1 MPKFSAHFRSVPAK
15 SDGLPAASPT
25 KNELAASVLLGRY
38 RKGDKDNSAVTNVH
52 TSFESQH
59 L

>member
-25 KNELAASVLLGRY
+25 KNELAASVLPGRY
-38 RKGDKDNSAVTNVH
+38 KRGDKDNIAVTNVH
-52 TSFESQH
+52 TSFES
-59 L
+59 

>member
-25 KNELAASVLLGRY
+25 KNELVASVLPGQY
-38 RKGDKDNSAVTNVH
+38 RRGDKDSSAVTDIH
-52 TSFESQH
+52 TSFEGQ
-59 L
+59 LL